1 LAMHKKRKNFMR
13 EIHFND
19 LSMHDK
25 TLLVTDFA
33 TELCSIEFYDHR
45 IYLYSLNS
53 LFIEA
58 YHNIETREIERIAV
72 AKYSDLDKFISRVRL
87 HYYLPSNKIK

>member
-1 LAMHKKRKNFMR
+1 MGIIR
-13 EIHFND
+13 FND

-25 TLLVTDFA
+25 AVLVTDFA

-45 IYLYSLNS
+45 IYLYALNS

-58 YHNIETREIERIAV
+58 YHNIESGEIERISV
-72 AKYSDLDKFISRVRL
+72 ADYTDLDKFLTRIRVIPFYQWQKR
-87 HYYLPSNKIK
+87 